1 MKRQN
6 YTKEQNELIAEYCA
20 AYGLEPEQIIFFRDD
35 PKPFFDR
42 EATAILLHKLTNAV
56 GIEDFPVSS
65 VFPDN
70 ITIQYKVTF
79 EDGSFASSTGMANL
93 NEKIDGEA
101 MSPEQIKSLAT
112 ARAARSAL
120 TNKGIDLVKLHGFGK
135 GHNVTRF
142 SGPPETEHAKLLREV
157 HALGDEVGYIIGS
170 DKDHWNAL
178 LIRRYNK
185 TASNK
190 LSVEQL
196 KDLAAFLKSQRPAM
210 QQAA

>member
-1 MKRQN
+1 MKKQT
-6 YTKEQNELIAEYCA
+6 YTAEQNILIAEYCA
-20 AYGLEPEQIIFFRDD
+20 TYGLEPEQITFFTDD

-56 GIEDFPVSS
+56 GIEDVPLAS

-120 TNKGIDLVKLHGFGK
+120 TNKGIDLVKLHEATK
-135 GHNVTRF
+135 GNVAQF
-142 SGPPETEHAKLLREV
+142 SGPAQTEREKLLREV
-157 HALGDEVGYIIGS
+157 HALGSEVGFIIGTN
-170 DKDHWNAL
+170 KDHWYQL
-178 LIRRYNK
+178 LERRYGAP
-185 TASNK
+185 ASSS
-190 LSVEQL
+190 LGDGDL
-196 KDLAAFLKSQRPAM
+196 KDLAAFLKSLRPSLRN
-210 QQAA
+210 AA